1 MIAAAAAPSVTR
13 SQGVGVCYPDGSAVK
28 LTPPKFVQSGH
39 DFTVVTDT
47 DGSEPVSDL
56 TLSVNGRAP
65 APIPA
70 PPSAAQ
76 FPTPDTSAPTIR
88 LVFAWTQGAG
98 TAAACTGGQTF
109 WVRVVPEDARV
120 GAADEPRVSAIYAIT
135 YTPRGRAPKQ
145 KPSKWTITPACDF
158 GACTVRIRSTG
169 VIRMVARLQGS
180 VYQGSGA
187 AAKPG
192 ACYSFKTHKLLVLNA
207 YRETDQLSFSVTEGD
222 LHADTIHGQ
231 LTRTFTATLAAIR
244 AKCLAG
250 ETDHYAFAGTALR

>member
-1 MIAAAAAPSVTR
+1 LTVLVCSAMIAAAAAPSVTR

-135 YTPRGRAPKQ
+135 AETEAVQVDDHAGVRLRRVYGPHPVDRRDSDGRPPAGLRLPGLRGGGQA
-145 KPSKWTITPACDF
+145 W
-158 GACTVRIRSTG
+158 
-169 VIRMVARLQGS
+169 S
-180 VYQGSGA
+180 V
-187 AAKPG
+187 
-192 ACYSFKTHKLLVLNA
+192 LLVQDAQVVGAQRVPGN
-207 YRETDQLSFSVTEGD
+207 
-222 LHADTIHGQ
+222 
-231 LTRTFTATLAAIR
+231 
-244 AKCLAG
+244 
-250 ETDHYAFAGTALR
+250 